1 MHAPPPASTTL
12 FVSSFRIYPSS
23 LSLSFSHIHIAFLH
37 ALKHRIR
44 QRLRFLLPIT
54 LHPNPNRPRPHHHH
68 LGEIVRSLVQM
79 HLHIIRQRV
88 RNRRRRR
95 RSAFKTRSKK
105 SIHLRQRFGSES
117 EAAFL
122 HIPND
127 ILHRIRPP
135 VATICE
141 YVTKDGRVL
150 GNWIFWML
158 ATTPSTVCFLI
169 KHGAVTWISFDFSFS
184 LSSWLR

>member
-1 MHAPPPASTTL
+1 MAA
-12 FVSSFRIYPSS
+12 VCV
-23 LSLSFSHIHIAFLH
+23 
-37 ALKHRIR
+37 
-44 QRLRFLLPIT
+44 QNPI
-54 LHPNPNRPRPHHHH
+54 
-68 LGEIVRSLVQM
+68 
-79 HLHIIRQRV
+79 
-88 RNRRRRR
+88 
-95 RSAFKTRSKK
+95 KK
-105 SIHLRQRFGSES
+105 EVHLRQRFGSES